1 MGRIILN
8 NVVYKRVAM
17 KKILLVAFLCIARLV
32 SAGGTLD
39 ANFGNGFGYVSL
51 PVGFYARGLV
61 IQDDGKIVIAGS
73 DLLNT
78 FEVVRYNGDG
88 TLDSTFN
95 GTGIGEIGGAGVPFS
110 VLALPDSSLILVGQ
124 DQFSNYFKLAKYTT
138 EGVLDVTFGT
148 GGVVVGPQGFAV
160 DSALQADGKIIAAG
174 NDNTGN
180 CLVVRYDTTG
190 AVDTTFAS
198 GPLGF
203 FESVKVQYD
212 GKVLAAGT
220 DNAGNMQL
228 VRYNSNGTLDNTFG
242 ISGVVTGPA
251 GVATGL
257 VIQPNGYYVICG
269 YDTNPNMLLVRYD
282 NSGAPDNT
290 FGTFGLVTGP
300 SNFLANGV
308 ALQANG
314 SLVVVGNG
322 SSGIKLTRYDSSG
335 SLDLSFGISGIVTD
349 SLGNMFN
356 IGLQPNGYIVTVGN
370 DVPSNNYQ
378 VARYTNS
385 SALTATTITSS
396 TMQPMGTISLGGAAQ
411 NPSQVFIYLDG
422 QLLGSTDTDS
432 GGNDTW
438 TYSTSISFVGLY
450 SLRAVSVYKDGNN
463 LSSTGDIIRVY

>member
-1 MGRIILN
+1 
-8 NVVYKRVAM
+8 M
-17 KKILLVAFLCIARLV
+17 KKIIICITLLLAQASLY
-32 SAGGTLD
+32 AGGTLD

-51 PVGFYARGLV
+51 PVGFYARGLT
-61 IQDDGKIVIAGS
+61 IQEDGKVVIAGS
-73 DLLNT
+73 NLLNR
-78 FEVVRYNGDG
+78 FEVVRYNSDG
-88 TLDSTFN
+88 SLDTTFN
-95 GTGIGEIGGAGVPFS
+95 STGIGEDGGAGVPFS
-110 VLALPDSSLILVGQ
+110 VLALPDGSLILVGQ

-138 EGVLDVTFGT
+138 DGVLDVTFGT
-148 GGVVVGPQGFAV
+148 GGIVIGPQGFAV

-174 NDNTGN
+174 NDNAGN

-190 AVDTTFAS
+190 AVDTTFTS

-220 DNAGNMQL
+220 DGTGNMQL

-242 ISGVVTGPA
+242 TGGVVAGPA

-269 YDTNPNMLLVRYD
+269 YDTVPNMLLARYD
-282 NSGAPDNT
+282 NTGTPDNT

-300 SNFLANGV
+300 LNFLANGV
-308 ALQANG
+308 ALQENG

-335 SLDLSFGISGIVTD
+335 ILDLSFGIGGTVTD

-356 IGLQPNGYIVTVGN
+356 VALQPNGYIVTVGN
-370 DVPSNNYQ
+370 DVASNNYQ

-385 SALTATTITSS
+385 NALTATTITSS
-396 TMQPMGTISLGGAAQ
+396 TMQAVGTINFSGAAQ
-411 NPSQVFIYLDG
+411 NPSQVFVYLDG
-422 QLLGSTDTDS
+422 QILGSTDTDS

-438 TYSTSISFVGLY
+438 TYSTSITYEGLY
-450 SLRAVSVYKDGNN
+450 SLRVVSIYKDGNS
-463 LSSTGDIIRVY
+463 LGSTGDILRVY